1 MNLLDF
7 FKEKKF
13 AGCDG
18 ILIRPHIPSK
28 SISNAVGAYSVRVD
42 PKEIVVLVDDTA
54 FGSAKDGVLI
64 CEDRLVVR
72 AMFSSAIEYEYEIID
87 SISCENRKLYI
98 NEQEALKLNIPGKH
112 ELSAFFE
119 LLGEW
124 LKLSKSSGFRSGAD
138 HLAGSSAPD
147 KNMEIPGFGDFLFD
161 AARKVVSDKVY
172 VRPNIPQKK
181 LQAAINAYGEG
192 IASEDV
198 IILVDDT
205 AFGSAKD
212 GMLITNK
219 SLYIKIFTESLRAYE
234 WKVIESIDI
243 EKSTVYVNGA
253 ASGSLVQA
261 TAKDL
266 GQLFR
271 KIDEVISSRVSS
283 TGQSPSPA
291 TSAPIRA
298 AEAELTFNVDE
309 VLPVENQ
316 HKGELKPE
324 RALVVSDKG
333 GESIAEGNTLPRN
346 TGSTNASVNKLASHV
361 AVFIADNKSKIL
373 PLLKQKAGD
382 TSLAALQD
390 DANIERLASYIY
402 GRLPSVVKLAVS
414 EAVFSQF
421 MLKNREQLL
430 AKLLLEEEC
439 PQDESVV
446 SIQVGDTSAA
456 QEEAAAIASIVEA
469 EVSANHP
476 TDERADSANTSV
488 PMTAKDSKAK
498 EKLLGY
504 VATAI
509 EQNKSKIIPLIK
521 QKTGEASLA
530 ALRDDSNVEKLASFI
545 YAFLPAVVRFALSE
559 KIFVQFMLDNRSL
572 LLDKLIPNDV
582 AQESKNVVGLQLGLD
597 GDFESQLA
605 DLLSDN
611 EVTSD
616 TGQAVLTTLNRVLS
630 SFRQDIEEDPA
641 SELHFQVA
649 IKNTT
654 ALIAR
659 IINIQGFPKAKVE
672 EQVGFMLPFMYG
684 FAYHKIPEA
693 FRVEDEVLK
702 AYLGMCMETLSRYDE
717 LSGSDLLGADN
728 ESCMM
733 IAYTLAKLAN
743 KEQLN
748 QMVRKI
754 IDEHKEK
761 SVPGDFSLDDI
772 MSLLRVANGSAECW
786 VSAMS
791 SEIIAEERAIQNKW
805 GDLLN

>member
-42 PKEIVVLVDDTA
+42 PKEIVVLIDDTA
-54 FGSAKDGVLI
+54 FGSAKDGILI

-119 LLGEW
+119 LLDEW

-147 KNMEIPGFGDFLFD
+147 TNMEISGFGDFLFE
-161 AARKVVSDKVY
+161 AARKVISDKVY
-172 VRPNIPQKK
+172 VRPNIPHKK
-181 LQAAINAYGEG
+181 LQAAIGAYGEG
-192 IASEDV
+192 IAPEDV

-219 SLYIKIFTESLRAYE
+219 SIYIKIFTESLRAYE
-234 WKVIESIDI
+234 WKFVESIKI
-243 EKSTVYVNGA
+243 EKSTVYINDA
-253 ASGSLVQA
+253 ASGSLVLTA
-261 TAKDL
+261 AKDL
-266 GQLFR
+266 GQLFN
-271 KIDEVISSRVSS
+271 KIDEVISNQVFSG
-283 TGQSPSPA
+283 GQSPSPA
-291 TSAPIRA
+291 TSAPARA
-298 AEAELTFNVDE
+298 AETELTFNVDE
-309 VLPVENQ
+309 ALSVENQ
-316 HKGELKPE
+316 HKSELKPE
-324 RALVVSDKG
+324 RALVVADKD
-333 GESIAEGNTLPRN
+333 GESIAEANTLARD
-346 TGSTNASVNKLASHV
+346 TGSTNASANKLASHV

-414 EAVFSQF
+414 ETVFSQF

-430 AKLLLEEEC
+430 SKLLIEEQC

-446 SIQVGDTSAA
+446 SAGDTSAA

-476 TDERADSANTSV
+476 ADEHADLANTAV

-498 EKLLGY
+498 DKLLSY
-504 VATAI
+504 VSAAI

-521 QKTGEASLA
+521 EKTGEASLA
-530 ALRDDSNVEKLASFI
+530 ALRDDSNVEKLAIFI
-545 YAFLPAVVRFALSE
+545 YAFLPGVLRLALKEPVFIRFM
-559 KIFVQFMLDNRSL
+559 IDNR
-572 LLDKLIPNDV
+572 DKLIEKFVQDNPLDSLEV
-582 AQESKNVVGLQLGLD
+582 AQEIIF
-597 GDFESQLA
+597 DFEGGVGDQDESASDGESKGDEVGYFVFSIFDKVVESFLDDGIYYPELKFGHDLA
-605 DLLSDN
+605 VNNLSALVSAANDLRACDRGLVES
-611 EVTSD
+611 
-616 TGQAVLTTLNRVLS
+616 QAV
-630 SFRQDIEEDPA
+630 
-641 SELHFQVA
+641 
-649 IKNTT
+649 
-654 ALIAR
+654 
-659 IINIQGFPKAKVE
+659 
-672 EQVGFMLPFMYG
+672 FMLSFMYG
-684 FAYHKIPEA
+684 FSYYKIPDDLKSNSMRNAYFSMLYESLERYKKYGGGNLVEVHENA
-693 FRVEDEVLK
+693 IENVCLRLSSAISKEIFNIDVKRIMAAHSSIAKEGYFSVEDVVLLLKK
-702 AYLGMCMETLSRYDE
+702 ASGFSMAWVNGFVLEKNTME
-717 LSGSDLLGADN
+717 SDL
-728 ESCMM
+728 
-733 IAYTLAKLAN
+733 
-743 KEQLN
+743 
-748 QMVRKI
+748 
-754 IDEHKEK
+754 
-761 SVPGDFSLDDI
+761 
-772 MSLLRVANGSAECW
+772 
-786 VSAMS
+786 
-791 SEIIAEERAIQNKW
+791 QNKME
-805 GDLLN
+805 GLLD